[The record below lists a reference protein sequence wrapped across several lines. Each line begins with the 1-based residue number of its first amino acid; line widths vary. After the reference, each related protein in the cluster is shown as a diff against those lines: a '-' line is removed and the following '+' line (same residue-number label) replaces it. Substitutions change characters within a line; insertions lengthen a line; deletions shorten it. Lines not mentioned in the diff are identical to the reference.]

1 MNGSR
6 PVSGRDLS
14 SYLLLIKALGG
25 ASELNKYL
33 DRVTPLL
40 FNFMK
45 KIIILMTT
53 LIVSSICIYAQET
66 SKEWRKK
73 FINLSFTNVT
83 LSQDNVQ
90 DLKSNYGA
98 AFTLGKTYFLH
109 KPISDML
116 RFGIDA
122 TWFDINYSNYK
133 IEHITYW
140 ETDKYQYHQ
149 GEISLH
155 VGPSITFEPVKKL
168 AVHAYFQYAPT
179 FAMLY
184 TGESETFYGNYASLW
199 VAGGNVSYKSIG
211 LGIESRFGNIN
222 YKPLGSSDSDN
233 IDSSLSGF
241 RAYLTF
247 KF

>member
-1 MNGSR
+1 M
-6 PVSGRDLS
+6 
-14 SYLLLIKALGG
+14 K
-25 ASELNKYL
+25 
-33 DRVTPLL
+33 
-40 FNFMK
+40 K
-45 KIIILMTT
+45 KIILFSV
-53 LIVSSICIYAQET
+53 IVVFSTCIYAQEK

-73 FINLSFTNVT
+73 VINLSFTNAT
-83 LSQDNVQ
+83 ISQDNVQ

-98 AFTLGKTYFLH
+98 AFTVGRTYFLH
-109 KPISDML
+109 KPIGDML

-122 TWFDINYSNYK
+122 TWFDINYSNYE

-155 VGPSITFEPVKKL
+155 VGPSVTFEPIKKL
-168 AVHAYFQYAPT
+168 AIHAYFQYAPT

-184 TGESETFYGNYASLW
+184 TGDSETYYGNYASLR
-199 VAGGNVSYKSIG
+199 VAGGNVSYKAIG
-211 LGIESRFGNIN
+211 LGVESRFGTIN
-222 YKPLGSSDSDN
+222 YKSIGSSDSED

-241 RAYLTF
+241 RVFINF

>member
-1 MNGSR
+1 
-6 PVSGRDLS
+6 
-14 SYLLLIKALGG
+14 
-25 ASELNKYL
+25 
-33 DRVTPLL
+33 
-40 FNFMK
+40 
-45 KIIILMTT
+45 MTT

>member
-1 MNGSR
+1 
-6 PVSGRDLS
+6 
-14 SYLLLIKALGG
+14 
-25 ASELNKYL
+25 
-33 DRVTPLL
+33 
-40 FNFMK
+40 MK
-45 KIIILMTT
+45 KINFIISILV
-53 LIVSSICIYAQET
+53 ISSLCINAQET
-66 SKEWRKK
+66 NKEWRKK
-73 FINLSFTNVT
+73 FINLSFTSAT
-83 LSQDNVQ
+83 ISQDNVQ

-98 AFTLGKTYFLH
+98 AFTIGRTYFLH
-109 KPISDML
+109 KPIGDML

-122 TWFDINYSNYK
+122 TWFDINYSNYE

-155 VGPSITFEPVKKL
+155 VGPSITFEPAKKL

-184 TGESETFYGNYASLW
+184 TGDSETTYGNYASLW
-199 VAGGNVSYKSIG
+199 VAGGNVSYGVIG
-211 LGIESRFGNIN
+211 LGLESRFGSTL
-222 YKPLGSSDSDN
+222 YKPLGSSDKNN
-233 IDSSLSGF
+233 IKSNLSCF

>member
-1 MNGSR
+1 M
-6 PVSGRDLS
+6 
-14 SYLLLIKALGG
+14 K
-25 ASELNKYL
+25 
-33 DRVTPLL
+33 
-40 FNFMK
+40 K
-45 KIIILMTT
+45 KIILFSV
-53 LIVSSICIYAQET
+53 LVVSSICIYAQET

-73 FINLSFTNVT
+73 FINLSFTNAT
-83 LSQDNVQ
+83 ISQDNVQ
-90 DLKSNYGA
+90 DLKSNYGV
-98 AFTLGKTYFLH
+98 AFTVGRTFFLH
-109 KPISDML
+109 KPIGDML

-122 TWFDINYSNYK
+122 TWFDINYSNYE

>member
-1 MNGSR
+1 M
-6 PVSGRDLS
+6 
-14 SYLLLIKALGG
+14 K
-25 ASELNKYL
+25 
-33 DRVTPLL
+33 
-40 FNFMK
+40 K
-45 KIIILMTT
+45 KIILFSILV
-53 LIVSSICIYAQET
+53 VSSICIYAQET

-73 FINLSFTNVT
+73 FINLSFTNAT
-83 LSQDNVQ
+83 ISQDNVQ

-98 AFTLGKTYFLH
+98 AFTVGRTYFLH
-109 KPISDML
+109 KPIGDML

-122 TWFDINYSNYK
+122 TWFDINYSNYE

-155 VGPSITFEPVKKL
+155 MGPSITFEPVKKL
-168 AVHAYFQYAPT
+168 AVHAYFKYAPT
-179 FAMLY
+179 FAVLY
-184 TGESETFYGNYASLW
+184 AGDGDTFYGNYASLW
-199 VAGGNVSYKSIG
+199 IAGGSVSYGAIG
-211 LGIESRFGNIN
+211 LGIESRFGNTN
-222 YKPLGSSDSDN
+222 YKPMGSSDSEN